1 MMSPQVFIV
10 TAEAG
15 GKPYRVSLETDGGA
29 GWSAVVEQGSR
40 RWTFSL
46 ARGPSPGLA
55 WCGDRP
61 LRWHWDAR
69 AGRLV
74 LDGVEHRLVVETE
87 AEYRVAARPAA
98 GPSRRVEDVRAPM
111 PGLVVAVEVT
121 EGQPVEAGQGL
132 IVIEAMKMENEITA
146 PAAGIV
152 RALAVAPGEAVERG
166 APLCRLEPP
175 DETRA

>member
-29 GWSAVVEQGSR
+29 GWSAVVERGSR

-87 AEYRVAARPAA
+87 AEHQVAARPAA
-98 GPSRRVEDVRAPM
+98 GPSRRIEDVRAPM

-132 IVIEAMKMENEITA
+132 VVIEAMKMENELRA
-146 PAAGIV
+146 PAAATV
-152 RALAVAPGEAVERG
+152 RAVHVAAGSAVEKG
-166 APLCRLEPP
+166 AVLVDFDPP
-175 DETRA
+175 STQP